1 MGQWINVS
9 GGAVMLVAASQFP
22 EFSQQYVQR
31 LGGAVDELRTVAA
44 DFDKSA
50 QGVGMTRDQAL
61 ASMTGNAFQEARQA
75 DMSRSFTRL
84 ARLEGD
90 LIALQGADA
99 FTRLRHVAR
108 FSDKGIAARAM
119 EAYRPAVPVTF
130 DGLVFAVIGFLTG
143 FGLVKGIST
152 LMRRKRRTVK
162 EVEI

>member
-1 MGQWINVS
+1 MGHFIS
-9 GGAVMLVAASQFP
+9 MGGGAVMLIAASQFP

-50 QGVGMTRDQAL
+50 TGVDMTRDQAL
-61 ASMTGNAFQEARQA
+61 ASMTGNAFQEARRA
-75 DMSRSFTRL
+75 DMTRSFTRL

-90 LIALQGADA
+90 LVALQGADA
-99 FTRLRHVAR
+99 FTRVRHAAR
-108 FSDKGIAARAM
+108 FSDKSIAARSW

-143 FGLVKGIST
+143 FGLIKGISSVF
-152 LMRRKRRTVK
+152 RRKRPMVK
-162 EVEI
+162 EVQL